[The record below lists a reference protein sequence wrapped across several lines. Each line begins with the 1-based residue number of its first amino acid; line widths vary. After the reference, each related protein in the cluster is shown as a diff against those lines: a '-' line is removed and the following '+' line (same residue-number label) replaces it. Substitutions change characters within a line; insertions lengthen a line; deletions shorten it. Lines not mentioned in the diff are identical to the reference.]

1 MVRRKEEVTASPV
14 LEIEITFKDN
24 ETLVLHMDEQEY
36 NEMLDELTWCRR
48 VKVECSTRH
57 YPVMVDASDVKCV
70 RVIDVIEGDEYGN
83 NDEDQ
88 GPASTD

>member
-1 MVRRKEEVTASPV
+1 MVRRKQEVVTSPV

-36 NEMLDELTWCRR
+36 NEMLDKLTWEAR

-57 YPVMVDASDVKCV
+57 YPVMIDAKDVKCV
-70 RVIDVIEGDEYGN
+70 RVIDVVEGDDYGD
-83 NDEDQ
+83 DEDQ